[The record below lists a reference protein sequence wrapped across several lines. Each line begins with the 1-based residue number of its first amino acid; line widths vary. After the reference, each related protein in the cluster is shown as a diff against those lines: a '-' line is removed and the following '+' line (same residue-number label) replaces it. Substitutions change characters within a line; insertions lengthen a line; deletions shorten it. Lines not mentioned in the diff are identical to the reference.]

1 MKLFKITLILLFS
14 LVFYGCEDFLDVN
27 DNPNNPVSENLN
39 LAAKLPAAQAYTA
52 QLESGILN
60 QLGAFWGGYW
70 GATSEATTRFRK
82 ESTFNG
88 PSIMANRDGIPAW
101 ENSYSALLYYQ
112 LIREQAQT
120 EGEGFFLGIAGIMQG
135 WHFLRLVD
143 LYGDIPFEQALQ
155 GTRYP
160 EPVYEDGQEVY
171 HKALS
176 LITEGMQAIQQ
187 APAYSSPGRSDVM
200 FGGNKEL
207 WLRFANTVKLRALIR
222 QSQVGDPAYIQTQ
235 LTIIRDEGSGF
246 LQKGQQAQVQPGY
259 LNTAGKTNP
268 FWTAYYKNIQGVWVA
283 NYLDISPTQFAIDA
297 YQDLSD
303 PRLALLYRRSTA
315 HNTYRG
321 VLFGNPDASDYYNR
335 ANTSAFLGPDEHAGK
350 PTALFKAPTQAVILL
365 GDFESL
371 FLQTEAAYRGW
382 LQADAGAL
390 YQDAIA
396 ASFAYMGVTDAQ
408 ALQSYL
414 EQDAVKYNQSLE
426 RIILQ
431 KWLALNS
438 ISSLEA
444 WSDYRRLAMPQIP
457 NSLSAPHALA
467 RPQRLM
473 YPESEVQSNGRQV
486 AQKGITDITS
496 FKVWW
501 MP

>member
-222 QSQVGDPAYIQTQ
+222 QS
-235 LTIIRDEGSGF
+235 
-246 LQKGQQAQVQPGY
+246 
-259 LNTAGKTNP
+259 
-268 FWTAYYKNIQGVWVA
+268 
-283 NYLDISPTQFAIDA
+283 
-297 YQDLSD
+297 
-303 PRLALLYRRSTA
+303 
-315 HNTYRG
+315 
-321 VLFGNPDASDYYNR
+321 
-335 ANTSAFLGPDEHAGK
+335 
-350 PTALFKAPTQAVILL
+350 
-365 GDFESL
+365 
-371 FLQTEAAYRGW
+371 
-382 LQADAGAL
+382 
-390 YQDAIA
+390 
-396 ASFAYMGVTDAQ
+396 
-408 ALQSYL
+408 
-414 EQDAVKYNQSLE
+414 
-426 RIILQ
+426 
-431 KWLALNS
+431 
-438 ISSLEA
+438 
-444 WSDYRRLAMPQIP
+444 
-457 NSLSAPHALA
+457 
-467 RPQRLM
+467 
-473 YPESEVQSNGRQV
+473 
-486 AQKGITDITS
+486 
-496 FKVWW
+496 
-501 MP
+501 